1 VASTLRGH
9 PRRLVV
15 MKLAE
20 SARSRWVLALASIA
34 FGATA
39 IVAVSKTCT
48 KEPAKAATIVAK
60 SSTGVKPWRA
70 CKERKRVA
78 TKPTRQPVAQV
89 TGSDYRDVLVAA
101 KPAFDACTTTEPSGV
116 TYEIRMPIGGDGH
129 VMSVEVRGANP
140 DIRKVSMKVLKCLE
154 GVVSK
159 LQFPPTGERTF
170 VSTTV
175 RTE

>member
-1 VASTLRGH
+1 
-9 PRRLVV
+9 

-20 SARSRWVLALASIA
+20 STRSRWVLALASIA

-48 KEPAKAATIVAK
+48 KTKAPVVATYAKTA
-60 SSTGVKPWRA
+60 STVQPWRA
-70 CKERKRVA
+70 CKERKRA
-78 TKPTRQPVAQV
+78 KPAQKPVVQV

-101 KPAFDACTTTEPSGV
+101 KPAFDACTATEPSGV

-154 GVVSK
+154 TAVSK
-159 LQFPPTGERTF
+159 LQFPPTGERTV